1 MFVIQLFP
9 VRLIHF
15 LFMIGLKHL
24 LKYKIKVQQFLIYII
39 LGFAFV
45 NNGVIIYWGYA
56 EGLTTS
62 IRTITIPITLTTDNY
77 IAIAIRQW
85 RLLSTD
91 PRVFSLNIGKIT
103 VSTIQILCSIAGSHE
118 GYYVGI
124 GY

>member
-24 LKYKIKVQQFLIYII
+24 LEYKIEVQQFLIYII

-62 IRTITIPITLTTDNY
+62 VRTITIPITLTTDNY

-85 RLLSTD
+85 YLLSTD

>member
-24 LKYKIKVQQFLIYII
+24 LEYKIKVQQFLIYII

-103 VSTIQILCSIAGSHE
+103 ISTIQILCSIAGSHE

>member
-9 VRLIHF
+9 VQLIHF

-24 LKYKIKVQQFLIYII
+24 LEYKIKVQQFLIYII

-45 NNGVIIYWGYA
+45 NNGVIIYWGCA

-103 VSTIQILCSIAGSHE
+103 VSTIQILCSIAGSHG

>member
-9 VRLIHF
+9 VQLIHF

-24 LKYKIKVQQFLIYII
+24 LEYKIKVQQFLIYII

-91 PRVFSLNIGKIT
+91 PKVFSLNIGKIT
-103 VSTIQILCSIAGSHE
+103 ISTIQILCSIAGSHE

>member
-24 LKYKIKVQQFLIYII
+24 LEYKIKVQQFLIYII

>member
-1 MFVIQLFP
+1 MFAIQLFP

-24 LKYKIKVQQFLIYII
+24 LEYKIKVQQFLIYII

-91 PRVFSLNIGKIT
+91 PKVFSLNIGKIT
-103 VSTIQILCSIAGSHE
+103 ISTIQILCSIAGSHE

>member
-24 LKYKIKVQQFLIYII
+24 LEYKIKVQQFLIYII

-56 EGLTTS
+56 KGLTTT

>member
-1 MFVIQLFP
+1 METIQHPLVLKSVLP
-9 VRLIHF
+9 F
-15 LFMIGLKHL
+15 LDI
-24 LKYKIKVQQFLIYII
+24 
-39 LGFAFV
+39 

-124 GY
+124 GC